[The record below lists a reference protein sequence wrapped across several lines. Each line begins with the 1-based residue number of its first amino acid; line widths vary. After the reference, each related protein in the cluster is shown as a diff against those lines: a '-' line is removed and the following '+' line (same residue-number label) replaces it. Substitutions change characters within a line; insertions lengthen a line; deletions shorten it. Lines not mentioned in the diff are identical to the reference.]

1 MKLRSFYCYSI
12 NHVPFIFPLLPEHV
26 YLVVVM
32 DGRRSERVPSFDVTS
47 FRATFQIGALNSL
60 TAELCAYTRDNTF
73 SFIISLFP
81 MAITYLPRN
90 VSFPTINVSMDK
102 H

>member
-47 FRATFQIGALNSL
+47 FRATFEIGALNSL
-60 TAELCAYTRDNTF
+60 TAELCAIRATTR
-73 SFIISLFP
+73 SRLLFLCSRWQLH
-81 MAITYLPRN
+81 ICQETYHFQL
-90 VSFPTINVSMDK
+90 
-102 H
+102 